1 MVVHKDRLGASPL
14 ICLHQ
19 MPDLAH
25 LGLLKQS
32 QMTTHNTNNGSSL
45 MRTLVYFKGKARNW
59 LHQHP
64 HLYAFYKANKFRLIT
79 SPLRGLPD
87 FVIIGAMKSGTT
99 SLYDFLIK
107 NPAIASASKKELH
120 YFSLRHNRS
129 KLWYCSNFPS
139 NLSRHYFYKK
149 TNQRLLSGEASPIYL
164 FYPLVPGRMKKTLP
178 DVKLI
183 VILRNPVDRAYS
195 HYHHSLRS
203 NVEPMSFE
211 KAVELEGERC
221 AGEREQLIR
230 DPNFIPKHYRDHSYL
245 ARGVYADQLENWFK
259 HYDRKQFLILTTED
273 FHENPQQTLDQVF
286 DFLGVH
292 PFQVGSLK
300 NRNVGNYKEMNED
313 TRKFLI
319 EYFKPHNE
327 RLSKLLQRS
336 FDWDR

>member
-1 MVVHKDRLGASPL
+1 MVVHKDRLGAPPL

-32 QMTTHNTNNGSSL
+32 QMTTHNTNNDSSL

-79 SPLRGLPD
+79 SPLRRLPD

-99 SLYDFLIK
+99 SLYSFIVK
-107 NPAIASASKKELH
+107 HPAVAPAAKKELH
-120 YFSLRHNRS
+120 YFSVQYARGE
-129 KLWYCSNFPS
+129 LWYRSNFPT
-139 NLSRHYFYKK
+139 NLSRCIFYKK
-149 TNQRLLSGEASPIYL
+149 TSQRLHSGEASPLYL

-195 HYHHSLRS
+195 HYYHSLRS
-203 NVEPMSFE
+203 NIEPMSFE

-230 DPNFIPKHYRDHSYL
+230 DEEDPIPILSPNITGIIRIL
-245 ARGVYADQLENWFK
+245 LEAFT
-259 HYDRKQFLILTTED
+259 LI
-273 FHENPQQTLDQVF
+273 
-286 DFLGVH
+286 
-292 PFQVGSLK
+292 S
-300 NRNVGNYKEMNED
+300 
-313 TRKFLI
+313 
-319 EYFKPHNE
+319 
-327 RLSKLLQRS
+327 
-336 FDWDR
+336 